1 MEIICTENIY
11 KIYNQGRNEVKALD
25 GVSLSVMQG
34 EFLAVM
40 GQSGSGKSTLLNILG
55 CLDVPTCGRYFLFGK
70 SSDTFD
76 EEELSGIRNHRI
88 GFVFQNYNLIPSLS
102 AVENV
107 ELPLLYRGVEYEQ
120 RRKIALEA
128 LERVGLSERSEHR
141 PLKMSGGQQQRIAI
155 ARAIAADPDILLAD
169 EPTGNLDRTSGAEIM
184 NLLTLLNKKGKTVII
199 ITHDPAV
206 AAYANRI
213 VTISDG
219 KIAADERSAYEAG

>member
-11 KIYNQGRNEVKALD
+11 KVYNKGRNEVKALD
-25 GVSLSVMQG
+25 GVSLSVVQG

-40 GQSGSGKSTLLNILG
+40 GRSGSGKSTLLNILG
-55 CLDVPTCGRYFLFGK
+55 CLDVPTGGRYFLFGK
-70 SSDTFD
+70 SSDRFD
-76 EEELSGIRNHRI
+76 EKELSGIRNRRV
-88 GFVFQNYNLIPSLS
+88 GFVFQGYNLIPSLS

-107 ELPLLYRGVEYEQ
+107 ELPLLYRGVEREE

-128 LERVGLSERSEHR
+128 LEKVGLTDRSEHR
-141 PLKMSGGQQQRIAI
+141 PSKMSGGQQQRTAI

-169 EPTGNLDRTSGAEIM
+169 EPTGNLDRTSGEGVM
-184 NLLTLLNKKGKTVII
+184 NLLTLLNKNGKTVIM

-206 AAYANRI
+206 AVFASRV

-219 KIAADERSAYEAG
+219 KIASDERSAYETD

>member
-11 KIYNQGRNEVKALD
+11 KVYNKGRNEVRALD
-25 GVSLSVMQG
+25 GVSLSVVQG

-40 GQSGSGKSTLLNILG
+40 GRSGSGKSTLLNILG
-55 CLDVPTCGRYFLFGK
+55 CLDVPTGGRYFLFGK
-70 SSDTFD
+70 RSDRFD
-76 EEELSGIRNHRI
+76 EKELAGIRNRRV
-88 GFVFQNYNLIPSLS
+88 GFVFQSYNLIPSLS

-107 ELPLLYRGVEYEQ
+107 ELPLLYRGVEHEE

-141 PLKMSGGQQQRIAI
+141 PYKMSGGQQQRTAI

-169 EPTGNLDRTSGAEIM
+169 EPTGNLDRTSGEGIM
-184 NLLTLLNKKGKTVII
+184 NLLTLLNKSGKTVIM

-206 AAYANRI
+206 AACAGRI

-219 KIAADERSAYEAG
+219 KIASDERSAYEAG

>member
-1 MEIICTENIY
+1 MEIIYTENIY

-25 GVSLSVMQG
+25 GVSLSVNRG

-55 CLDVPTCGRYFLFGK
+55 CLDVPTRGRYFLFGK
-70 SSDTFD
+70 LSEAFD
-76 EEELSGIRNHRI
+76 EEELSGIRNRRV
-88 GFVFQNYNLIPSLS
+88 GFVFQNYNLISALS

-107 ELPLLYRGVEYEQ
+107 ELPLLYRGVEREE
-120 RRKIALEA
+120 RRSIALEA
-128 LERVGLSERSEHR
+128 LEKVGLSQRAEHR
-141 PLKMSGGQQQRIAI
+141 PLKMSGGQQQRTAI

-169 EPTGNLDRTSGAEIM
+169 EPTGNLDRASGAEIM
-184 NLLTLLNKKGKTVII
+184 DLLTLLNRNGKTVIM

-206 AAYANRI
+206 AARAGRI

-219 KIAADERSAYEAG
+219 KIISDERNAYEAG

>member
-11 KIYNQGRNEVKALD
+11 KIYNKGRNEVKALD
-25 GVSLSVMQG
+25 GVSLSVQQG

-55 CLDVPTCGRYFLFGK
+55 CLDVPTSGRYFLFGK
-70 SSDTFD
+70 ASDTFD
-76 EEELSGIRNHRI
+76 EEELSGIRNRRV

-107 ELPLLYRGVEYEQ
+107 ELPLLYRGVEHEQ

-128 LERVGLSERSEHR
+128 LEKVGLSRRAEHR
-141 PLKMSGGQQQRIAI
+141 PLKMSGGQQQRTAI
-155 ARAIAADPDILLAD
+155 ARAIAADPDIFLAD
-169 EPTGNLDRTSGAEIM
+169 EPTGNLDRTSGSDVM
-184 NLLTLLNKKGKTVII
+184 SLLALLNKGGKTVII

-206 AAYANRI
+206 AAFASRI

-219 KIAADERSAYEAG
+219 RIASDERSAYEAG